1 MKTLRML
8 RLFVWLLLV
17 GIHIPTQAQDSLPAS
32 KLIYKINIKENIMPA
47 TWRTVKVGFEEAQ
60 NLNADIILIHM
71 NTYGG
76 MVEVADSIRTK
87 ILNSEIPVW
96 VFIDNQAAS
105 AGALISIACDSIYMR
120 KGGSIGAATVVDQ
133 SGNVVPDKFQ
143 SFMRS
148 IMRATAEAKGYD
160 TLISGND
167 TILKWRRDPRMAE
180 AMVDPSIYIEGII
193 DSGKVLTFT
202 PEEAIKHGYCEGKAE
217 NVNEVMEQAGIK
229 SYTIAEFRPSLLDRI
244 IGFLTNP
251 FVSGILIMIIIGG
264 IYFELQTPG
273 IGFPLAAAAIA
284 AILYFAPLYLEGLVE
299 HWEIIIFVVGVILLM
314 VEIFAIPGFGVTGI
328 SGIVLMVAGLTL
340 AMIDNEIFR
349 DPVNF
354 NLFTILKPFGIVVL
368 AVFIGLIGGL
378 ALSRKLLTSPLF
390 PNLALQSNL
399 NKEEGFI
406 GIDTKIKNMVGAEG
420 IAITTLRPSGKIQIG
435 NSWFD
440 AVAEFGYI
448 EKGSKVKVS
457 KDESGQ
463 LYVVKV

>member
-1 MKTLRML
+1 MKTLRIL
-8 RLFVWLLLV
+8 RLFILLLLA
-17 GIHIPTQAQDSLPAS
+17 GIHIPAQAQDSLPAS

-47 TWRTVKVGFEEAQ
+47 AWRSVKVGFEEAQ

-76 MVEVADSIRTK
+76 MVDVADSIRTK
-87 ILNSEIPVW
+87 ILNSKIPVW

-148 IMRATAEAKGYD
+148 TMRATAEAKGYD

-167 TILKWRRDPRMAE
+167 TILKWRRDPRIAE

-202 PEEAIKHGYCEGKAE
+202 AEEAIKHGYCEGKAE

-229 SYTIAEFRPSLLDRI
+229 SYSIAEFRPSLLDRM

-273 IGFPLAAAAIA
+273 VGFPLAAAAIA

-354 NLFTILKPFGIVVL
+354 NLMTILKPFGIVVL
-368 AVFIGLIGGL
+368 AVFIGLIGGI

-399 NKEEGFI
+399 NKEEGFV

-420 IAITTLRPSGKIQIG
+420 IAITTLRPSGKIQIE

-463 LYVVKV
+463 LYVVKA